1 MRANPG
7 SPVTAEAG
15 SHERSGWDVENDGV
29 FGAPQ
34 LTVVVG
40 DEVHASL
47 LKVLGRK
54 RVIRV
59 PADEQGRMRA
69 DRLPALDDRCIVCI
83 QAGYVN
89 SGAFDP
95 AAAICRR
102 AREAGAWVHV
112 VGAFGLWAAASPQ
125 HRHLTEGF
133 DLADSW
139 ATDGH
144 KWPNVGYDCG
154 IAMVRNAAA
163 MRAAMAISAAYVIP
177 GELRE
182 PSNYTPEMSRRARRG
197 VVGHAEIVGT
207 PGPGGIN
214 RTDLP
219 ACPAIR
225 RGAARGRP

>member
-1 MRANPG
+1 M
-7 SPVTAEAG
+7 
-15 SHERSGWDVENDGV
+15 
-29 FGAPQ
+29 FGAPP

-47 LKVLGRK
+47 LKALGLLGLGRK

-69 DRLPALDDRCIVCI
+69 DRMPALDDRTIVCI
-83 QAGYVN
+83 QAGNVN

-112 VGAFGLWAAASPQ
+112 DGAFGLWAAASPRY
-125 HRHLTEGF
+125 RHLTEGF
-133 DLADSW
+133 ELADSW

-154 IAMVRNAAA
+154 IAMVRDAAA
-163 MRAAMAISAAYVIP
+163 LRAAMAVSAAYFTP

-182 PSNYTPEMSRRARRG
+182 PSQLHAGNVPARAGSG
-197 VVGHAEIVGT
+197 VVGHAAVAG
-207 PGPGGIN
+207 PQRPGGID

-219 ACPAIR
+219 PCPAIR
-225 RGAARGRP
+225 RGAASGRL